1 MIFLR
6 SRSDFQAFQT
16 KIAELTPLSPGP
28 NITSH
33 HPMPSRRD
41 AAHQPSHRYR
51 SPSRSRSPVV
61 RRSGGYLWHW
71 ELTRSVTTLAD
82 AFLDQET
89 HPETLEGMWAEAADL
104 RNRFIQHMEDRK
116 VKHEGYSDPK
126 GRNQEQIEANSQPS
140 VVNWIGKLQEL
151 CQKRAARPL
160 EKHEVCF
167 TTETLS
173 THPNVFQSVV
183 RSELFS
189 NGPFEGERCSSKKAA
204 EHSASAAAIEG
215 EFPQFFDNP
224 EGQQE

>member
-1 MIFLR
+1 M
-6 SRSDFQAFQT
+6 
-16 KIAELTPLSPGP
+16 
-28 NITSH
+28 
-33 HPMPSRRD
+33 
-41 AAHQPSHRYR
+41 
-51 SPSRSRSPVV
+51 
-61 RRSGGYLWHW
+61 
-71 ELTRSVTTLAD
+71 TTLAD

-116 VKHEGYSDPK
+116 VKNEGYFDS
-126 GRNQEQIEANSQPS
+126 RNQREMPGQEQIEANSQPS

-167 TTETLS
+167 TTETLG
-173 THPNVFQSVV
+173 TNPNVYQSVV

-189 NGPFEGERCSSKKAA
+189 NGSYEGERCSSKKAA

-224 EGQQE
+224 EGQQEQLGGRRKKSLEFHNFRSI